1 MLTVR
6 TTPSRLERI
15 RELLRQHDGSGT
27 SCPGGPPSQAP
38 ERMARRTPRGE
49 DQRLAPGLAAVGAA
63 SAPPAGPFAAVWRP
77 RRVPFTL
84 LLGLLLAAA
93 ACRPVLRAPRLTGAR
108 ESPAIHGTLTLPAT
122 PGPRPAVI
130 LLPGSAGWRPEYDRL
145 ARPFADSGL
154 VALTLDYYADA
165 GRGLTRA
172 QEQRNWPAW
181 QATIRNA
188 VTWLRANP
196 AVAGQPVALVGYSR
210 GAMLAISIGDTA
222 LPVAAIVDLYGAGS
236 DDDPPTAH
244 LAAFPPLLILHGD
257 ADSNLPVA
265 LAHRLHERLRANGA
279 DVEIHIYPGAG
290 HGFDMPWSP
299 AYSPEAAADAWRRT
313 IAFLRQ
319 RLPA

>member
-1 MLTVR
+1 MASP
-6 TTPSRLERI
+6 TPRVE
-15 RELLRQHDGSGT
+15 
-27 SCPGGPPSQAP
+27 
-38 ERMARRTPRGE
+38 ARRV
-49 DQRLAPGLAAVGAA
+49 APGLAAVGAA
-63 SAPPAGPFAAVWRP
+63 SAPTAGPFAAVWRP
-77 RRVPFTL
+77 RRVTFTL

-93 ACRPVLRAPRLTGAR
+93 ACRPVLRAPRLTGAG
-108 ESPAIHGTLTLPAT
+108 ESPAIHGTLSLPTT
-122 PGPRPAVI
+122 PGPHPAVI
-130 LLPGSAGWRPEYDRL
+130 LLPGSAGWRPEYGRL
-145 ARPFADSGL
+145 AKRFADSGL

-165 GRGLTRA
+165 GRGWTRG
-172 QEQRNWPAW
+172 QELRNWPAW

-188 VTWLRANP
+188 ISWLSASP
-196 AVAGQPVALVGYSR
+196 AVAGRPVALVGYSR

-257 ADSNLPVA
+257 ADSNMPVA
-265 LAHRLHERLRANGA
+265 LAHRLHDRLQANGA